1 MLRVVDLLP
10 VDLPQQEFV
19 RFGQFEENG
28 LGLGLFTDVWMP
40 LKCCLAIRPFDFLLI
55 SSCADAKCGIWVLE
69 RSYHLCK
76 SWKGKDCRKVG
87 CRMC

>member
-55 SSCADAKCGIWVLE
+55 SS
-69 RSYHLCK
+69 
-76 SWKGKDCRKVG
+76 
-87 CRMC
+87 